1 MNFFFN
7 FVKNYYNRKMDAKTM
22 EKVKEYVKTMSKTEL
37 KLLMISQ
44 LDGSIRLPF
53 EYIILV
59 YMKSEK
65 FSQALPKSRDLQGIF
80 ENVKRYQ
87 DKLIERYKNEIYL
100 KNEFGYGY

>member
-1 MNFFFN
+1 
-7 FVKNYYNRKMDAKTM
+7 M

-80 ENVKRYQ
+80 EKVKRYQ

-100 KNEFGYGY
+100 KKLLLYQRKKTMIIILIKMYFY

>member
-1 MNFFFN
+1 
-7 FVKNYYNRKMDAKTM
+7 M

-65 FSQALPKSRDLQGIF
+65 FSQALPKSRDLKGIF
-80 ENVKRYQ
+80 EKVKRYQ
-87 DKLIERYKNEIYL
+87 DQLIERYKNEIYL